1 MQGVGK
7 WSFYKLPGWTKY
19 NILKIQSFINH
30 DDIFNWKISNMQKNE
45 IAERNTHIYHSHRFA
60 SYYFSIYVLFFC
72 ICFIFLSFSHTHTH
86 ILKKEIKQN
95 LYLSFYLS
103 YTSNFFFWPCHM
115 ACGILLLPRGIKPAP
130 HELETWSLNHWRA
143 KKVPTSNF
151 WTMMVIYLKF
161 SNQMLLIFRFLILSR
176 LASLELGSLF
186 LCLVSS
192 LLNYILPPPSV

>member
-1 MQGVGK
+1 MMIFLIEKFQICK
-7 WSFYKLPGWTKY
+7 KMRL
-19 NILKIQSFINH
+19 LK
-30 DDIFNWKISNMQKNE
+30 E
-45 IAERNTHIYHSHRFA
+45 IHIYIIHIGLPVIIFL
-60 SYYFSIYVLFFC
+60 YMFYFSVYVLFFSL
-72 ICFIFLSFSHTHTH
+72 FHTHTH

-151 WTMMVIYLKF
+151 WTMMVNYLKF

>member
-30 DDIFNWKISNMQKNE
+30 DDIFNWKISNMQKMRLLKE
-45 IAERNTHIYHSHRFA
+45 IHIYIIHIGLPVIIFL
-60 SYYFSIYVLFFC
+60 YMFYFSVYVLFFSL
-72 ICFIFLSFSHTHTH
+72 FHTHTH

-151 WTMMVIYLKF
+151 WTMMVNYLKF